1 MGSFLIVPF
10 VLGKERS
17 FHQELAQPYSKLDLS
32 DNNAVL
38 NAILKAVLSLLS
50 QNDDEEAS

>member
-17 FHQELAQPYSKLDLS
+17 FHQEGAQLIRLDRSWENKGFIRIAFITLKLFEIKD
-32 DNNAVL
+32 
-38 NAILKAVLSLLS
+38 
-50 QNDDEEAS
+50 